1 MRTNQE
7 VKTVFAVYQCISY
20 PEEGLWSAKGLWTRR
35 WESCGCK
42 KMVREKEGWLSGYGN
57 SQSKVMECVRLK
69 GEEAG
74 WEVNENWSRI
84 WQRLPVFNS
93 TALIF
98 MEVISLLLQNAKL
111 CCGNPTETQQRAWP
125 LVDRLRDNEWGIGCY
140 GPEVN
145 QIETF
150 TLGFLGHVKV
160 MAKLEQKNK
169 MLKMELWEN
178 GLPLWLSW

>member
-1 MRTNQE
+1 MGLLQFEWGTTKLWTWNFSMCSVYMSRSPCTEGSEAGSQLWLFSATSTQKGCMRTNQE

-74 WEVNENWSRI
+74 WEVNEN
-84 WQRLPVFNS
+84 
-93 TALIF
+93 
-98 MEVISLLLQNAKL
+98 
-111 CCGNPTETQQRAWP
+111 
-125 LVDRLRDNEWGIGCY
+125 
-140 GPEVN
+140 
-145 QIETF
+145 
-150 TLGFLGHVKV
+150 
-160 MAKLEQKNK
+160 
-169 MLKMELWEN
+169 
-178 GLPLWLSW
+178 